1 MTSEAGKARL
11 VLDLR
16 QAGVSDARVMA
27 AMEAVPR
34 ELFVPE
40 PLRNN
45 AYDDT
50 ALPIGYH
57 QTVSQPTVVALMT
70 EALNVGERMKVLEI
84 GTGSGYQA
92 AVLSKL
98 CRRLYTFERHRPL
111 LNEAEARFAELRITN
126 ITSLAADG
134 SKGWPEQAPFDRI
147 IVTAFA
153 ADIPPVLVEQLAIGG
168 LMIVPVGDGDH
179 DQRLELVERTD
190 DGVKTKDLGAVR
202 FVPMLEGMGTD

>member
-1 MTSEAGKARL
+1 MTGESGKARL

-40 PLRNN
+40 PLRSN

-111 LNEAEARFAELRITN
+111 LKEAEARFAELRITN

-153 ADIPPVLVEQLAIGG
+153 ADIPPVLVEQLAVGG

-179 DQRLELVERTD
+179 DQRLELVERTE
-190 DGVKTKDLGAVR
+190 DGIK
-202 FVPMLEGMGTD
+202 

>member
-1 MTSEAGKARL
+1 MTSESGKAKL

-16 QAGVSDARVMA
+16 QAGVKNPRVMA
-27 AMEAVPR
+27 AMEFVPR

-45 AYDDT
+45 AYDDS
-50 ALPIGYH
+50 ALPIGYQ
-57 QTVSQPTVVALMT
+57 QTVSQPSVVALMT
-70 EALNVGERMKVLEI
+70 EALDVGERMKVLEI

-92 AVLSKL
+92 AILSKL

-111 LNEAEARFAELRITN
+111 LEEAEARFAELRITN
-126 ITSLAADG
+126 ITSMAADG

-153 ADIPPVLVEQLAIGG
+153 ADVPPVLVDQLAIGG

-179 DQRLELVERTD
+179 DQRLELVERTE
-190 DGVKTKDLGAVR
+190 DGIKTKDFGSVR
-202 FVPMLEGMGTD
+202 FVPMLEGMGTP

>member
-27 AMEAVPR
+27 AMEAIPR

-45 AYDDT
+45 AFDDT

-57 QTVSQPTVVALMT
+57 QTVSQPSVVALMT
-70 EALNVGERMKVLEI
+70 EALNVGDRMKVLEL

-111 LNEAEARFAELRITN
+111 LKEAEARFAELRITN

-179 DQRLELVERTD
+179 DQRLELVERTE
-190 DGVKTKDLGAVR
+190 DGIKTKDLGAVR

>member
-1 MTSEAGKARL
+1 MTSESGKAKL

-16 QAGVSDARVMA
+16 QAGVKDPRVMA
-27 AMEAVPR
+27 AMEFVPR

-45 AYDDT
+45 AYDDS
-50 ALPIGYH
+50 ALPIGYQ
-57 QTVSQPTVVALMT
+57 QTVSQPSVVALMT
-70 EALNVGERMKVLEI
+70 EALDVGERMKVLEI

-92 AVLSKL
+92 AILSKL

-111 LNEAEARFAELRITN
+111 LEEAEARFAELRITN
-126 ITSLAADG
+126 ITSMAADG

-153 ADIPPVLVEQLAIGG
+153 ADVPPVLVDQLAIGG

-179 DQRLELVERTD
+179 DQRLELVERTE
-190 DGVKTKDLGAVR
+190 DGIKTKDFGSVR
-202 FVPMLEGMGTD
+202 FVPMLEGMGTP

>member
-1 MTSEAGKARL
+1 MTGESGKARL

-40 PLRNN
+40 PLRSN

-111 LNEAEARFAELRITN
+111 LKEAEARFAELRITN

-153 ADIPPVLVEQLAIGG
+153 ADIPPVLVEQLAVGG

-179 DQRLELVERTD
+179 DQRLELVERTE
-190 DGVKTKDLGAVR
+190 DGIKTKDLGAVR
-202 FVPMLEGMGTD
+202 FVPMLEGMGTN

>member
-1 MTSEAGKARL
+1 MTGESGKARL

-40 PLRNN
+40 PLRSN

-111 LNEAEARFAELRITN
+111 LKEAEARFAELRLTN

-153 ADIPPVLVEQLAIGG
+153 ADIPPVLVEQLAVGG

-179 DQRLELVERTD
+179 DQRLELVERTE
-190 DGVKTKDLGAVR
+190 DGIKTKDLGAVR
-202 FVPMLEGMGTD
+202 FVPMLEGMGTN

>member
-1 MTSEAGKARL
+1 MTGESGKARL

-40 PLRNN
+40 PLRSN

-98 CRRLYTFERHRPL
+98 CRRLYTFERLRPL
-111 LNEAEARFAELRITN
+111 LKEAEARFAELRITN

-153 ADIPPVLVEQLAIGG
+153 ADIPPVLVEQLAVGG

-179 DQRLELVERTD
+179 DQRLELVERTE
-190 DGVKTKDLGAVR
+190 DGIKTKDLGAVR
-202 FVPMLEGMGTD
+202 FVPMLEGMGTN

>member
-16 QAGVSDARVMA
+16 QAGVSDPRVMA
-27 AMEAVPR
+27 AMESVPR

-70 EALNVGERMKVLEI
+70 EALDVGERMKVLEI

-92 AVLSKL
+92 AVLAKL

-111 LNEAEARFAELRITN
+111 LKEAEARFAELRITN

-153 ADIPPVLVEQLAIGG
+153 ADIPPVLVDQLAIGG

-179 DQRLELVERTD
+179 DQRLELVERTE
-190 DGVKTKDLGAVR
+190 DGIKTKDLGAVR

>member
-70 EALNVGERMKVLEI
+70 EALDVGERMKVLEI

-92 AVLSKL
+92 AVLAKL

-111 LNEAEARFAELRITN
+111 LKEAEARFAELRITN

-153 ADIPPVLVEQLAIGG
+153 ADIPPVLVDQLAIGG

-179 DQRLELVERTD
+179 DQRLELVERTE
-190 DGVKTKDLGAVR
+190 DGIKTKDLGAVR

>member
-1 MTSEAGKARL
+1 MTSESGKAKL

-16 QAGVSDARVMA
+16 QAGLKDPRVMA
-27 AMEAVPR
+27 AMEFVPR

-45 AYDDT
+45 AYDDS
-50 ALPIGYH
+50 ALPIGYQ
-57 QTVSQPTVVALMT
+57 QTVSQPSVVALMT
-70 EALNVGERMKVLEI
+70 EALDVGERMKVLEI

-92 AVLSKL
+92 AILSKL

-111 LNEAEARFAELRITN
+111 LEEAEARFAELRITN
-126 ITSLAADG
+126 ITSMAADG

-153 ADIPPVLVEQLAIGG
+153 ADVPPVLVDQLAIGG

-179 DQRLELVERTD
+179 DQRLELIARTK
-190 DGVKTKDLGAVR
+190 DGIKTKDFGSVR
-202 FVPMLEGMGTD
+202 FVPMLEGMGTP

>member
-27 AMEAVPR
+27 AMEAIPR

-45 AYDDT
+45 AFDDT

-57 QTVSQPTVVALMT
+57 QTVSQPSVVALMT
-70 EALNVGERMKVLEI
+70 EALNVGDRMKVLEL

-111 LNEAEARFAELRITN
+111 LKEAEARFAELRITN

-179 DQRLELVERTD
+179 DQRLELVERTE